1 MIIKFII
8 WLGRCLLKLLRL
20 LFLNKAARQAID
32 GKPPAK
38 PKMEI
43 AEKPLEGKSRK
54 ALIAEAVFLHRAQRR
69 VGLLARGQARAP
81 CAARAMRRCGAA
93 RQSEWSLSCNQR

>member
-8 WLGRCLLKLLRL
+8 WLGRCLLKLLRF

-32 GKPPAK
+32 GRPPAK
-38 PKMEI
+38 PKLEI

-54 ALIAEAVFLHRAQRR
+54 ALIAEAVFLHRAQQDA
-69 VGLLARGQARAP
+69 L
-81 CAARAMRRCGAA
+81 
-93 RQSEWSLSCNQR
+93 SELDDESRKKLKKMAEKMMPKPPGKNS